1 MKALII
7 LSAALFT
14 SLAALNVTGSYTT
27 DFGILNLKQTKSNV
41 SGEYSY
47 PYNGEQ
53 VKGTLNGTL
62 SNNTLNFNWEQKQ
75 GGGKAGGTGVF
86 VFAKDGKAFT
96 GTWKDSKGQTGS
108 WNGKRK

>member
-7 LSAALFT
+7 FSAALIT
-14 SLAALNVTGSYTT
+14 TLTALNVTGSYTT
-27 DFGILNLKQTKSNV
+27 DFGNLNLKQSKSSV
-41 SGEYSY
+41 SGDYSY

-75 GGGKAGGTGVF
+75 GTGKSGGTGVF
-86 VFAKDGKAFT
+86 IFSKDGKSYT
-96 GTWKDSKGQTGS
+96 GTWKDSKGQTGT